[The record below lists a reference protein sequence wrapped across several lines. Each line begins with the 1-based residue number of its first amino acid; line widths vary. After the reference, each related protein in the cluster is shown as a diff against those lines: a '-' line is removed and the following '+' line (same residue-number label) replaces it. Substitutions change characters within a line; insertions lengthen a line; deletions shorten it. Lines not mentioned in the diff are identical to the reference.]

1 MCKKYDKYH
10 VWTPRRG
17 AKAGRGAI
25 AKRFRAVVQGEWGS
39 LVTMWQSDVARAK
52 EREQRRAG
60 RRRTR
65 QQEKT
70 EEAEKLKREVLRL
83 ISLSEVGKAVSLM
96 NSHGVASMNDPEVVR
111 QLEAKYPA
119 REHELPAQ
127 VVKGE
132 VVTNMRGLREGLKN
146 LRKRRSPGAGGLRPE
161 FLRVVGEKMEADHM
175 RLLEDWSRRFL
186 QGELPAWFH
195 VVWLSIQTVPLY
207 KNRRKE
213 AVRPIGMRNP
223 LSKLL
228 NGIMIGENK
237 AELVD
242 FFEPQ
247 QIAMSDAGSAKLTHC
262 IRLLSEAEL
271 LRHRGWQSNGRSL
284 GRSRRRWLGSKLMSR
299 MHLTPA
305 APRRSSRRW
314 RRRTA

>member
-1 MCKKYDKYH
+1 
-10 VWTPRRG
+10 
-17 AKAGRGAI
+17 
-25 AKRFRAVVQGEWGS
+25 
-39 LVTMWQSDVARAK
+39 MWQSDVARAK

-119 REHELPAQ
+119 REHELPAR

-132 VVTNMRGLREGLKN
+132 AVTNMRGLREGLKN

-175 RLLEDWSRRFL
+175 RL
-186 QGELPAWFH
+186 P
-195 VVWLSIQTVPLY
+195 TTY
-207 KNRRKE
+207 
-213 AVRPIGMRNP
+213 
-223 LSKLL
+223 
-228 NGIMIGENK
+228 
-237 AELVD
+237 
-242 FFEPQ
+242 
-247 QIAMSDAGSAKLTHC
+247 
-262 IRLLSEAEL
+262 
-271 LRHRGWQSNGRSL
+271 
-284 GRSRRRWLGSKLMSR
+284 
-299 MHLTPA
+299 A
-305 APRRSSRRW
+305 AHN
-314 RRRTA
+314 

>member
-1 MCKKYDKYH
+1 
-10 VWTPRRG
+10 
-17 AKAGRGAI
+17 
-25 AKRFRAVVQGEWGS
+25 
-39 LVTMWQSDVARAK
+39 
-52 EREQRRAG
+52 
-60 RRRTR
+60 
-65 QQEKT
+65 
-70 EEAEKLKREVLRL
+70 
-83 ISLSEVGKAVSLM
+83 
-96 NSHGVASMNDPEVVR
+96 
-111 QLEAKYPA
+111 
-119 REHELPAQ
+119 
-127 VVKGE
+127 
-132 VVTNMRGLREGLKN
+132 
-146 LRKRRSPGAGGLRPE
+146 
-161 FLRVVGEKMEADHM
+161 M

-262 IRLLSEAEL
+262 MRLLSEAEL
-271 LRHRGWQSNGRSL
+271 LRIEARRLAEQQQEFGPQQEEMVGVKIDVKNAFNLSL
-284 GRSRRRWLGSKLMSR
+284 I
-299 MHLTPA
+299 HI
-305 APRRSSRRW
+305 
-314 RRRTA
+314 